1 MKKQIQTL
9 ELTIPNRRELLMGVG
24 IIMVVLYHYDTGLWF
39 QKFFYP
45 GFLGVDI
52 FLFISGYGLC
62 RSFERNKIH
71 TFFRRRI
78 KRILPM
84 FLLLAIVKCSL
95 YVLGGGYLSLSD
107 WFFSLTS
114 LSYWGTGGVFVDW
127 YLCGLLALYLFF
139 PLLYKLPVWG
149 GAVLC
154 FLACFVSVFFR
165 LEWYHQ
171 CLLLRLPIFYLG
183 ICCYKHSFVKA
194 FKSSLLIFGV
204 AFVLFVVLWFNRL
217 THTFTIIY
225 PLAPFVILGIS
236 VLLAKSKN
244 SFIILKWIGKH
255 SLEIY
260 VTDCIVMQ
268 LISNHWILI
277 PSIMYFVLLG
287 LITPA
292 VCFINKKCMCKI

>member
-1 MKKQIQTL
+1 
-9 ELTIPNRRELLMGVG
+9 MGVG

-127 YLCGLLALYLFF
+127 YLCGLFALYLFF
-139 PLLYKLPVWG
+139 PLLYKLPVLG

-171 CLLLRLPIFYLG
+171 CLLLRLPIFYVG